1 MTTSAEEPPEPP
13 DRVEMA
19 ARRSAASGWMGRLAR
34 LGDTPHRTAAAFGL
48 GVFLSF
54 SPFFGVQIA
63 IGIGAAMFLRLNR
76 LAVVIGLCSNLP
88 WLMVP
93 WYALTTA
100 AGAAMLGVPIA
111 ADFTTR
117 LRSTFALSVYSRE
130 FWSRIMD
137 LLGPLLGSF
146 LLGSTLGA
154 VLVGAL
160 AYLVTA
166 RLLARAHASA
176 VAD

>member
-1 MTTSAEEPPEPP
+1 
-13 DRVEMA
+13 
-19 ARRSAASGWMGRLAR
+19 MGRLAR

-48 GVFLSF
+48 GVGLSF
-54 SPFFGVQIA
+54 SPLFGVQIA
-63 IGIGAAMFLRLNR
+63 IGIGAAILFRLNR

-100 AGAAMLGVPIA
+100 AGAALLDVPIA

-130 FWSRIMD
+130 FWNRIMD

-146 LLGSTLGA
+146 VLGSTLGA
-154 VLVGAL
+154 VLVGSL

-166 RLLARAHASA
+166 RMLARVQGPPVS
-176 VAD
+176 D